1 MSDYNYDMF
10 YIFGFQMLP
19 IAEVYSVSIKI
30 RVEDFEILSHNLQLR
45 LSNTQRSSAKYDVTL
60 IAK

>member
-1 MSDYNYDMF
+1 
-10 YIFGFQMLP
+10 MLP